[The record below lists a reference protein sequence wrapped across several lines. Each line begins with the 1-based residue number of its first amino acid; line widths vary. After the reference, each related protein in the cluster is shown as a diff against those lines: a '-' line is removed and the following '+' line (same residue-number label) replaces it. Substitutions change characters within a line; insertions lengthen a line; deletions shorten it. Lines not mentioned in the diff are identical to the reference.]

1 MTNTPVSLQFP
12 ANPSLERLRKEAKE
26 HLKAMRLAAGD
37 VTLSEAQFRLAR
49 SYGFSSWRAL
59 KEEVERRRGIYRP
72 PTPQIGAFLTR
83 PAAAIHWMPDAGRAE
98 QVFSPLSIL
107 PLLAMYLL
115 PFAEP
120 LTRFASHLLR

>member
-1 MTNTPVSLQFP
+1 MTNTSVSLQFP
-12 ANPSLERLRKEAKE
+12 ANPSLEHLRKEAKE
-26 HLKAMRLAAGD
+26 HLKAMRLASDD

-59 KEEVERRRGIYRP
+59 KEEVERRRGTFRP
-72 PTPQIGAFLTR
+72 PPLQIGAFQTR

-98 QVFSPLSIL
+98 QTFSPLSIL
-107 PLLAMYLL
+107 PFLAMYLI

-120 LTRFASHLLR
+120 LIRFASKLLH